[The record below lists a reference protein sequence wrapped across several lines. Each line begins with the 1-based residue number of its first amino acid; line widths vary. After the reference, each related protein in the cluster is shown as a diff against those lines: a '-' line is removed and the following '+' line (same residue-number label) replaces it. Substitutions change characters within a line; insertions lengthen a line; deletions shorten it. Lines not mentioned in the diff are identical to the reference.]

1 MEEEKEEQMAAKGL
15 RVRKAVWSMGRE
27 AGRCFVGF
35 SNQEAKR
42 THGCVWSRP
51 DARTSPT
58 GLVTQL
64 RGLPPVSQVSS
75 WVHLYTHTLASSCLP
90 AVTPSQVSLPCSQS
104 PCPGTQHACGS
115 QVLTAQVP
123 HLLSYPHPTVYPP
136 GCSDTLQGCC
146 CSGAG
151 LLPTCVTLAR

>member
-15 RVRKAVWSMGRE
+15 RVRKAVWSTGRE

-42 THGCVWSRP
+42 THGCVWSCP

-123 HLLSYPHPTVYPP
+123 YLFPTHTPLCTHLAAQTRCRGAAAVGQACSPP
-136 GCSDTLQGCC
+136 
-146 CSGAG
+146 
-151 LLPTCVTLAR
+151 V